1 MINALKIP
9 RDSWYTCSYPATTA
23 TLGPPDYE
31 IGPPCVVTCENCMT
45 EFSRGLGDKLTAD
58 TDGELYTAAR
68 MAGWYITAN
77 AQTVLCEHCAE
88 HLRQELN
95 YYKKLRDGLN
105 DN

>member
-9 RDSWYTCSYPATTA
+9 RDSWYTYPTA

-31 IGPPCVVTCENCMT
+31 IGPKFVVTCEGCAT
-45 EFSRGLGDKLTAD
+45 EFSCGLGDKPTAG

-77 AQTVLCEHCAE
+77 AQTALCEHCAE